1 MSTAWTQSP
10 GEEVVLLVPEALA
23 DVGLVSRGQR
33 VEQVVSRVGGIGPGG
48 ALGECLVSL
57 KQRGAMLSFL

>member
-33 VEQVVSRVGGIGPGG
+33 VEQVVSRVGEIGPGG
-48 ALGECLVSL
+48 LWGSV
-57 KQRGAMLSFL
+57 